1 MAASFL
7 ILPILLLASLALAT
21 ASCWGIYA
29 LTKQRWV
36 WLLMPVFLV
45 FWLAVGVVPLSL
57 VAYTSSGTAAPA
69 PPPIV
74 TYEIVEEVED
84 EVPPPEPRG
93 PAEAVGESP

>member
-7 ILPILLLASLALAT
+7 ILPIVLLASLALAA

-36 WLLMPVFLV
+36 WLLSPVFLV

-57 VAYTSSGTAAPA
+57 IAWSVTATPA

-74 TYEIVEEVED
+74 TYELVEEVED
-84 EVPPPEPRG
+84 EVPPSEPHD
-93 PAEAVGESP
+93 PAEPVGESP